1 MRKKI
6 IVDSSYLFALA
17 YEKDSCH
24 KKALR
29 IKKIAVQEN
38 DYYIGMNVYS
48 EILTLVSQRV
58 SKAASIELLTYINQ
72 NYNLI
77 NPDDDTYIKAD
88 SYFRKAKSKN
98 ISYSD
103 CISFAIMDQENIEL
117 VLGFDEHFK
126 QMGYNRVGIDK

>member
-6 IVDSSYLFALA
+6 IVDSSFLFALA
-17 YEKDSCH
+17 YEQDSCH
-24 KKALR
+24 QKALT
-29 IKKIAVQEN
+29 IKKIELKEN
-38 DYYIGMNVYS
+38 DYYLGMNVYS

-58 SKAASIELLTYINQ
+58 SKAASLELLNYINQ

-77 NPDDDTYIKAD
+77 NPDEDTYIKAD
-88 SYFRKAKSKN
+88 TYFRKAKSKN

-117 VLGFDEHFK
+117 VLGFDDHFK
-126 QMGYNRVGIDK
+126 QMGYKRVGIDT